1 MNLLLTSAGKAVCLL
16 RYFKKALEGSGD
28 LHAASNKERSPAFI
42 YADQSVVTPDPYDKE
57 YIPFLLD
64 YCIENHIGGIV
75 PFSDTELL
83 HLAKNKSLFEKNGV
97 RAVVSDEEIISVLC
111 DKWETYR
118 FCLKNNIRVPNTYL
132 SVENALS
139 DIKKS
144 VVSYP
149 LIVKPR
155 WGYGSLYVF
164 EADDEE
170 ELKIF
175 FNKIHKCIM
184 SSELRHEAGATDD
197 NVLIQEKLKGQEYGM
212 DVIND
217 LGSNYMNSII
227 KVKYS
232 MRSGSTEFG
241 EVVGNAALKKF
252 GAYLSETIGHIGNLD
267 VDLIM
272 EGDRPY
278 LLEMNPR
285 FGGGYFFSHLAG
297 ADLPLAIVKWLKN
310 EPVPPD
316 FFKEK
321 CGVVSHKF
329 IDIVKVDSPQE

>member
-1 MNLLLTSAGKAVCLL
+1 LL
-16 RYFKKALEGSGD
+16 
-28 LHAASNKERSPAFI
+28 P
-42 YADQSVVTPDPYDKE
+42 
-57 YIPFLLD
+57 
-64 YCIENHIGGIV
+64 
-75 PFSDTELL
+75 
-83 HLAKNKSLFEKNGV
+83 LAKNKSLFEKNGV
-97 RAVVSDEEIISVLC
+97 RAVVSDEETVAVFC
-111 DKWETYR
+111 DKWETYK
-118 FCLKNNIRVPNTYL
+118 FCLKNNIRVPKTYL
-132 SVENALS
+132 SVEDALR

-144 VVSYP
+144 AVSFP

-175 FNKIHKCIM
+175 FNKTHKCIM
-184 SSELRHEAGATDD
+184 SSDLRHESGATDD

-241 EVVGNAALKKF
+241 EVVDNTALKKF
-252 GAYLSETIGHIGNLD
+252 GAFLSERIRHIGNLD
-267 VDLIM
+267 VDLFM
-272 EGDRPY
+272 EGDTPY

-297 ADLPLAIVKWLKN
+297 ADLPLAIVRWLNN
-310 EPVPPD
+310 EPVAPD

-321 CGVVSHKF
+321 YGVVSHKF
-329 IDIVKVDSPQE
+329 IDIVKVAAP